1 MARTADEMAGILKRL
16 YRKEFEEDYRAAF
29 QLTWDQ
35 FRGMAGAARLEVDYL
50 NEVNESLLGKGF
62 ALLTFNNSFIVAKD
76 GDFDGTRQLP
86 ARLAESY
93 REEDEDEDADIE
105 VPDDD
110 GDEVDFETE
119 E

>member
-1 MARTADEMAGILKRL
+1 MARTADEMAGILQRL
-16 YRKEFEEDYRAAF
+16 YRKEFEGDYRAAF

-35 FRGMAGAARLEVDYL
+35 FRGMAGAAKLEVDYL
-50 NEVNESLLGKGF
+50 NEVNEVLLGKGF

-76 GDFDGTRQLP
+76 GDFDSTRQLP
-86 ARLAESY
+86 ARLAERY
-93 REEDEDEDADIE
+93 RGEDEDADIG

-110 GDEVDFETE
+110 EDEVDFETE

>member
-1 MARTADEMAGILKRL
+1 MARTADEMADVLKGL
-16 YRKEFEEDYRAAF
+16 YRKGFEGDYRAAF

-35 FRGMAGAARLEVDYL
+35 LRGMAGAAKLEVDYL
-50 NEVNESLLGKGF
+50 NEVNEVLLGKGF

-76 GDFDGTRQLP
+76 GDFDSTRQLP
-86 ARLAESY
+86 ARLAERY
-93 REEDEDEDADIE
+93 REEDEDEDADID

-110 GDEVDFETE
+110 EDETDFETE